1 VRSARGSSAILGS
14 SRADLSAR
22 VIAVS
27 CASLHSSAT
36 ISLVA
41 PQRHPRILVT
51 RSPHQSSE
59 LATHL
64 SALDLEPVLVPAIE
78 LAPPSSFD
86 ALDGALAELSSFHW
100 LIFTSANA
108 VEALHRRMEAAGLDA
123 AVVQA
128 RIAAIGPTTARAL
141 ESIGLA
147 TELIPPQAVA
157 ESLTEALL
165 PRARQPDGSPARFLL
180 ARAEDARDVLPEALR
195 AAGAEVTIA
204 AAYRTVVPAGSIDA
218 VRALFGG
225 VSSDI
230 AAVTFTS
237 SSTAR
242 NLLALCEAA
251 GVAIPPSALR
261 VSIGPITSETLRS
274 LGYPPHAEAVS
285 ASVAALAEAVREA
298 IDSSPATSS

>member
-1 VRSARGSSAILGS
+1 M
-14 SRADLSAR
+14 
-22 VIAVS
+22 
-27 CASLHSSAT
+27 
-36 ISLVA
+36 A

-59 LATHL
+59 LAAQL

-86 ALDGALAELSSFHW
+86 ALDAALAQLSGFHW

-108 VEALHRRMEAAGLDA
+108 VESLHRRLESAGMDTA
-123 AVVQA
+123 AVRV
-128 RIAAIGPTTARAL
+128 RIAAVGSATARAL

-157 ESLTEALL
+157 ESLTETLL
-165 PRARQPDGSPARFLL
+165 PHARQPDGTPTRFLL
-180 ARAEDARDVLPEALR
+180 VRAEDARDVLHEALR

-204 AAYRTVVPAGSIDA
+204 PAYRTVVPAGSIDA

-225 VSSDI
+225 ATLDI
-230 AAVTFTS
+230 VAVTFTS

-242 NLLALCEAA
+242 NLLTLCETA
-251 GVAIPPSALR
+251 GVPLPPSALR

-274 LGYPPHAEAVS
+274 LGYAPHAEAVT
-285 ASVAALAEAVREA
+285 ASVAALAEAVRAA
-298 IDSSPATSS
+298 IDDRSKSSS